1 MKQLVLSIILILSP
15 LLISAQDT
23 GADKILGEW
32 LNEEKDEKIEIYKTG
47 NHYFGKVTWATDFL
61 EADGMTSKKDV
72 RNTDVTLKT
81 RNLINTVIFNKFEYA
96 QGVWDNGTMYD
107 PRSGKTYNCIIKLRN
122 NKLEIRGYVGVSLFG
137 KTTYWEKL
145 E

>member
-1 MKQLVLSIILILSP
+1 MKQLVLSIIFTFFSLFIFAQESP
-15 LLISAQDT
+15 
-23 GADKILGEW
+23 ADKILGEW
-32 LNEEKDEKIEIYKTG
+32 LNEEKNQKIEIYKTG
-47 NHYFGKVTWATDFL
+47 NHYFGKVTWSTDFL

-81 RNLINTVIFNKFEYA
+81 RNLINTVILNKFEYD
-96 QGVWDNGTMYD
+96 QGVWDHGTMYD
-107 PRSGKTYNCIIKLRN
+107 PRSGKTYSCIIKLRN
-122 NKLEIRGYVGVSLFG
+122 KKLEIRGYVGVSLLG